1 MVASLFQTPQ
11 NVQRI
16 SNFFPVGTGIALSC
30 SSSSSNIQLPALPAG
45 SSATDIMIVN
55 NGSVAAFIAFGP
67 TAPTAIIPT
76 GTVANGICI
85 PPGVVMVFSNSPAN
99 IFVAG
104 ITASGSTSLYFYQGY
119 GS

>member
-16 SNFFPVGTGIALSC
+16 SNFFPTGTGIALSC
-30 SSSSSNIQLPALPAG
+30 SSSSSSIQLPTLPVG

-55 NGSVAAFIAFGP
+55 NGANAAFIAFGQ
-67 TAPTAIIPT
+67 TAPTAVVPT
-76 GTVANGICI
+76 STAANGICI
-85 PPGVVMVFSNSPAN
+85 PPGVVMVLSNSPLN
-99 IFVAG
+99 TYVAG
-104 ITASGSTSLYFYQGY
+104 ITASSTTTLYFYQGY